1 MAFVFI
7 DRVLECEA
15 GERVVALKALAFNEE
30 FFRDH
35 FPGMPVLPGAMILE
49 GFVQAARHCLAARA
63 GGDDRWLLAE
73 VAQMRFNRFVVPG
86 EVVRLE
92 VEREA
97 EEDGAIWFRG
107 RAYVGEEGVG
117 RLRFAIRPRATTA
130 GFDAA
135 PKRA

>member
-7 DRVLECEA
+7 DRVLECEP

-49 GFVQAARHCLAARA
+49 GFVQAARECLAAKP
-63 GGDDRWLLAE
+63 GGDGLWVLVE

-92 VEREA
+92 VEREK
-97 EEDGAIWFRG
+97 EEGGTVWFRG
-107 RAYVGEEGVG
+107 RAYTGEEGVG
-117 RLRFAIRPRATTA
+117 RLRFAVRPRA
-130 GFDAA
+130 AA
-135 PKRA
+135 EVDEGTPRA